1 MGTVASGGNGRATI
15 FRGGLGGTNLGSGT
29 NGIGQAWAG
38 ASSFRTTLTLTAMDS
53 PGPTSAQAY
62 MVGFRSDSG
71 QVDFIPAG
79 TLATI
84 VLTEIR

>member
-1 MGTVASGGNGRATI
+1 MGTQASGGNGRATI
-15 FRGGLGGTNLGSGT
+15 FRGGISGVNLGNAA

-53 PGPTSAQAY
+53 PGSTSAQTY

-71 QVDFIPAG
+71 SVDFIPAG